1 MKPLFFRKGKFTNKN
16 FVREKGNDLSDPE
29 ISAQVEK
36 VISDDMEIA
45 ETFNEFFVDIVPS
58 LKISPKENYE
68 KDVGNDNEPI

>member
-1 MKPLFFRKGKFTNKN
+1 MKKIETSFFQKGKFTNKN

-45 ETFNEFFVDIVPS
+45 ETLNEFFVDIVPS
-58 LKISPKENYE
+58 LTTSLTEKIRNGCRE
-68 KDVGNDNEPI
+68 